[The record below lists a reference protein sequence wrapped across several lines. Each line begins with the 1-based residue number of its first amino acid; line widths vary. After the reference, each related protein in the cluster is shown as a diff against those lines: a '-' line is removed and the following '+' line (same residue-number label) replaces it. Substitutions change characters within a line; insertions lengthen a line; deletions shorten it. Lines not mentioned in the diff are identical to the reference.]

1 MGRPKVVIVAFSCF
15 DSTCRP
21 CGDAS
26 HMCLQWTTRMLVLSL
41 TLSPV
46 GCIGRPSRQMA
57 KPEPRPGDR
66 PLEERFADLLEV
78 ASRERDLGAIRQV
91 SVASDEDAV
100 TVRPPEAPPA
110 APNALDATVV
120 GPQRDPLA
128 GLLATAEPIPTAESM
143 GLTLNAAVAASL
155 RFDPVLAAG
164 FQEIAVA
171 NAEYVTSSLKPN
183 PELEIIQSLLPL
195 TRPFEADIR
204 EGGPP
209 QFDVML
215 GYPIDWYLF
224 GKRAAAMR
232 STAAEVHVSRA
243 EYADLIRER
252 VLETAV
258 AYYDVMELQA
268 LVELAKQDVDNLR
281 TVEDV
286 TVVAVDNGALPRV
299 ELNRIRLDRLNSEQT
314 LRETERDLRT
324 AKAELRALMGGF
336 VPGVAPGEI
345 PVEVDFTVDDELSI
359 EPRPEAAAEALRD
372 LDQALVV
379 AEANRPDI
387 RALRMRISQSR
398 LEMESQRREAYPEV
412 APMFGYTRQFQRR
425 AIGQPDADSWGAGIA
440 MTLPFHDRNQGNRL
454 LATAQWRQNTQL
466 LRSGLVDLRAEVVA
480 AAADLETARINAAA
494 VAEEQLR
501 LAEQVRDSI
510 RQAYE
515 AGGRPLIDVLDSQR
529 NFRETFENYI
539 TSRADYLRAVQRFNA
554 TLGS

>member
-1 MGRPKVVIVAFSCF
+1 MS
-15 DSTCRP
+15 
-21 CGDAS
+21 
-26 HMCLQWTTRMLVLSL
+26 LQWTTRMLVLSL

-195 TRPFEADIR
+195 TRPFEADVR

-232 STAAEVHVSRA
+232 STAAEVQVSRA

-345 PVEVDFTVDDELSI
+345 PVEIDFTVDDELSI
-359 EPRPEAAAEALRD
+359 EPRLEAAAEALRD

-466 LRSGLVDLRAEVVA
+466 LRSGLVDLRAEVVTV
-480 AAADLETARINAAA
+480 AADLETARINAAA

-510 RQAYE
+510 RRAYE

-539 TSRADYLRAVQRFNA
+539 TSRADYLRSVQRFNA
-554 TLGS
+554 TLGSQVIP